1 MNKSNA
7 YTVLVGIAL
16 VVLPYLLT
24 QSDVAVPPLAK
35 VLLQASILAV
45 GVVARFLP
53 AEGQVQQV
61 EITGTVPVTAVAP
74 KPTTSTPAADVVI
87 E

>member
-1 MNKSNA
+1 MNRANA

-24 QSDVAVPPLAK
+24 QSDVVIPPVAK
-35 VLLQASILAV
+35 VVLQALILAV
-45 GVVARFLP
+45 GVVARYLP
-53 AEGQVQQV
+53 AEGQPTEVT
-61 EITGTVPVTAVAP
+61 ITGTVPVTNVD
-74 KPTTSTPAADVVI
+74 PADG